1 MALAHG
7 GFYKIRVNGVD
18 GYVLCDKVVDKT
30 LATPAPTENP
40 TKVMYIVNANE
51 SVTLRKTPDQNGE
64 QITTIPLG
72 TQVEFV
78 KKENDDFSKL
88 SMADKKAL

>member
-1 MALAHG
+1 
-7 GFYKIRVNGVD
+7 
-18 GYVLCDKVVDKT
+18 
-30 LATPAPTENP
+30 
-40 TKVMYIVNANE
+40 MYIVNVNE

-78 KKENDDFSKL
+78 KKGK
-88 SMADKKAL
+88 

>member
-1 MALAHG
+1 M
-7 GFYKIRVNGVD
+7 D

-51 SVTLRKTPDQNGE
+51 SVTLRKTPTKTVNRLPQFRLARRLN
-64 QITTIPLG
+64 L
-72 TQVEFV
+72 
-78 KKENDDFSKL
+78 
-88 SMADKKAL
+88 

>member
-1 MALAHG
+1 M
-7 GFYKIRVNGVD
+7 
-18 GYVLCDKVVDKT
+18 LCDKVVDKT

-78 KKENDDFSKL
+78 KRKMMIFQKL